1 MLTSPIVASILAGV
15 AVLALFGALWV
26 VARGAGR
33 LALVRSDL
41 LVLVTQVEQLD
52 TRITREVKTRAGLSR
67 AEGALEDKSVV
78 EQAQAILAKE
88 NPPLEFPARP
98 KRSRR
103 NF

>member
-1 MLTSPIVASILAGV
+1 MLTSPIIASILAGV

-52 TRITREVKTRAGLSR
+52 TRITREVKTRAGLTR
-67 AEGALEDKSVV
+67 AESAVEDKSIA
-78 EQAQAILAKE
+78 EQAHAILAKE
-88 NPPLEFPARP
+88 NPVLAFPDRP

>member
-33 LALVRSDL
+33 IAQVRSDL

-52 TRITREVKTRAGLSR
+52 TRITREVKTRAGLTR
-67 AEGALEDKSVV
+67 AESTLEDKSVI

-88 NPPLEFPARP
+88 NPPLAFPERP
-98 KRSRR
+98 KRPLRR
-103 NF
+103 N